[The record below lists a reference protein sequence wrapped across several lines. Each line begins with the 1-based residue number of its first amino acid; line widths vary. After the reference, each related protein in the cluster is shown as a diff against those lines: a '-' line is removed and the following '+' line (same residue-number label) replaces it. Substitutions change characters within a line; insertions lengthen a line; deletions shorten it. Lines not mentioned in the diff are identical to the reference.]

1 MSRWP
6 TLQQKDVT
14 FRLIGY
20 QPTPLQAPVHDSR
33 ATVLQIVGAEGAGK
47 SQVAASEIMAC
58 VPWCKL
64 VYLVGQTYTNS
75 HKEFSYLV
83 EQLSAVGALD
93 PREVSQPRQGS
104 WQMLTRTDCRVV
116 TLSVEHGA
124 AGVIALG
131 EQPDIICLC
140 EAGII
145 ISYSVFLAT
154 VRRATRARGR
164 VILSGTLINNFGW
177 YASLT
182 DELAAPGN
190 PWRGETYSLPA
201 WSNTYLYP
209 GGENDPEIVR
219 LRTVLPDDEFQRTV
233 AAKKVPSSA
242 LVFPEFSYAEHV
254 RPCLFD
260 SALPVHIWIDPGY
273 FPSAYVVI
281 PVQFHG
287 PEVWQ
292 IDEIYLNYHTHLQV
306 IVEALRRPWWNNVV
320 KIIKGDDGA
329 EYRQVVGR
337 AVIDFAG
344 RQHHAEKSAEEV
356 WLAVAGVRCHSQQ
369 VGILDGI
376 TRHRDFLHNKRLFH
390 DPRCR
395 YTLEEY
401 KKYKRP
407 TDRDGNP
414 TDDLPRDENNHSMKA
429 IAYGLVDRFG
439 FVDNRRAESATITRP
454 DAVGEMDKAEW

>member
-1 MSRWP
+1 MTRWP
-6 TLQQKDVT
+6 TLQQKDIT
-14 FRLIGY
+14 FRRINY
-20 QPTPLQAPVHDSR
+20 QPTPLQAPVHDSQ

-47 SQVAASEIMAC
+47 SQVAASEIAAC

-64 VYLVGQTYTNS
+64 VYLVGQTYANS

-83 EQLSAVGALD
+83 EQLSAVGTLD

-104 WQMLTRTDCRVV
+104 WQMLTRTGCRVV

-164 VILSGTLINNFGW
+164 VVLSGTLINNFGW

-219 LRTVLPDDEFQRTV
+219 LRTILPDDEFQRTV
-233 AAKKVPSSA
+233 AARKVPSKA

-254 RPCLFD
+254 RSCPFD
-260 SALPVHIWIDPGY
+260 PEKPVHIWIDPGY
-273 FPSAYVVI
+273 QPSAYAVI

-287 PEVWQ
+287 SEVWQ
-292 IDEIYLNYHTHLQV
+292 IDEVYLNDHIHGEV
-306 IVEALRRPWWNNVV
+306 IKICKKRPWWPNV
-320 KIIKGDDGA
+320 
-329 EYRQVVGR
+329 RR

-344 RQHHAEKSAEEV
+344 RQHHADKSAAEIWRSEAGKRCYSQEV
-356 WLAVAGVRCHSQQ
+356 GVLA
-369 VGILDGI
+369 GIARHKSFLLGEMGPDGL
-376 TRHRDFLHNKRLFH
+376 RHPRLLH
-390 DPRCR
+390 DPRCKF
-395 YTLEEY
+395 TLEEY
-401 KKYKRP
+401 KKYKKP

-414 TDDLPRDENNHSMKA
+414 TDDLPKDENNHALKA
-429 IAYGLVDRFG
+429 IVYGLVDRFG
-439 FVDNRRAESATITRP
+439 FVDNRRPKSAMASSRP
-454 DAVGEMDKAEW
+454 AKGWNPT